1 MQFVLLLKYIFFQY
15 HLVKREC
22 KQQEQ
27 VGWSQNP
34 PNKSINAPLLPL
46 MLLN

>member
-1 MQFVLLLKYIFFQY
+1 M
-15 HLVKREC
+15 KRES
-22 KQQEQ
+22 KQQDQ
-27 VGWSQNP
+27 VGWSQSP